1 MCYFVSYIVTESRV
15 YHYPGVDSHD
25 EIIKL
30 AGLRDGVGGGNFVR
44 CEIKPDWTDW
54 ADVSKWRFRTD
65 QDVRP
70 DWYSEA
76 DAEQQGRIIAQ
87 RIVDSGDWRVGGSLY
102 LSGCTGLSALPDN
115 QNVGGGLDLRGCT
128 GLTALPDGLRVG
140 EWLDLRG
147 CTGLTALPDGLSVGG
162 WLDLTGCT
170 GLTALPDGLRVG
182 GWLDLTSCTG
192 LTAEQ
197 IAEARKK
204 HKVVL

>member
-15 YHYPGVDSHD
+15 YHYPGADSHE

-30 AGLRDGVGGGNFVR
+30 AGLRDGIGGGNFVR

-87 RIVDSGDWRVGGSLY
+87 RIVDSGDWRVGGSL
-102 LSGCTGLSALPDN
+102 
-115 QNVGGGLDLRGCT
+115 
-128 GLTALPDGLRVG
+128 
-140 EWLDLRG
+140 DLRG

-162 WLDLTGCT
+162 WLDLSGCTGLTTLPDNLNVGVLLYMTGCT
-170 GLTALPDGLRVG
+170 GLTALPNGLTVG
-182 GWLDLTSCTG
+182 EWLDLRGCTG